1 MKSKNQNPDYE
12 LLLPLLDRAIET
24 ENTIRNTSRSTMNFY
39 STILL
44 TLTGG
49 ILYISQG
56 ITDRILF
63 ILLFLVGGICLFYIP
78 IMAYQHYKSDYRRQ
92 IEYITIQAK
101 IEDVLGLTDTE
112 KYQTSY
118 WNHEP
123 IIPLAFVDYRK
134 EHASSFDFVESFIRE
149 TDTKNVRRYY
159 AIFQVVGVIY
169 VAYALYTVFHMV
181 AF

>member
-1 MKSKNQNPDYE
+1 MSDEHNRDYE
-12 LLLPLLDRAIET
+12 ILMPLLDRAIET

-56 ITDRILF
+56 ITDQILF
-63 ILLFLVGGICLFYIP
+63 ILLFLVGGVCLFFIP
-78 IMAYQHYKSDYRRQ
+78 IMAYQHYQSDYRRQ

-101 IEDVLGLTDTE
+101 LEDILGLTDTE

-118 WNHEP
+118 WNQEP
-123 IIPLAFVDYRK
+123 VVPLAYVDYRK
-134 EHASSFDFVESFIRE
+134 EHDSSFAFVESFIKE
-149 TDTKNVRRYY
+149 TDTRNVRRYY
-159 AIFQVVGVIY
+159 SIFQAVGVVY
-169 VAYALYTVFHMV
+169 VVYALYTVYRYI
-181 AF
+181 AS